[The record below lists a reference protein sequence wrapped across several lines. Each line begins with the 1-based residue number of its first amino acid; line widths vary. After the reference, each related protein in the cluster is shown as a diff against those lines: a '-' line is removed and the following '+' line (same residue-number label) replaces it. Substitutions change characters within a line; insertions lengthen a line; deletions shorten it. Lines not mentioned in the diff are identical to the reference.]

1 MAIDFALSPEQEE
14 LRTNARAFANSV
26 LAGVSER
33 IDGIADPA
41 EAFYAQRD
49 IFTEFAKAGFTRSFI
64 PTGDGGLGFGSLDFA
79 IAAEELARVDINVP
93 TTLLGSGLGLQP
105 VIQFGT
111 AEQRQRFLRPFVD
124 DVDGSLLASF
134 AFTDVAGGANY
145 DSDDPAGGIQ
155 TTARTAG
162 DRLVV
167 SGEKHYTTN
176 GTGWDGRGAHLYSVV
191 CRTDPSLG
199 ANDALAVVMVPGDLD
214 GIEVVE
220 VYDKLGHRGVMTP
233 RVHFHDVE
241 VPADHL
247 IGQPGQGKEIVSRAF
262 SWTAGIIGAATVGV
276 MRAAF
281 DHAYEFC
288 TTERRLGTVP
298 VIDHQ
303 NVGFMLADAR
313 MRIESARYLT
323 WKACHYF
330 DTTDGR
336 GEELAIMAKVHCSEL
351 CVQTIYDLMRV
362 VGVESYTRRTPLER
376 LLRDAL
382 VFPLYDGGN
391 LGVRRRQ
398 LHDIMRQ
405 PGYDQML
412 GAEGRVLRTG
422 HRRPETAGDRRPGP
436 RPAGARVEP
445 RLAWG

>member
-14 LRTNARAFANSV
+14 LRSNARAFADSV
-26 LAGVSER
+26 LVGVAER
-33 IDGIADPA
+33 LDGIADPG
-41 EAFYAQRD
+41 EAFYAQRE
-49 IFTEFAKAGFTRSFI
+49 IYTEFAKAGFTRSFI
-64 PTGDGGLGFGSLDFA
+64 PVEDGGLGFGTLAFA
-79 IAAEELARVDINVP
+79 IAAEELARVDVNVP
-93 TTLLGSGLGLQP
+93 TTLLASGLGLQP

-111 AEQRQRFLRPFVD
+111 PEQRQRFLRPFVH

-134 AFTDVAGGANY
+134 AFTDAEGGANY
-145 DSDDPAGGIQ
+145 DTDDPGGGIQ
-155 TTARTAG
+155 TIARVVG

-176 GTGWDGRGAHLYSVV
+176 GTGWDGNGAHLFSVV
-191 CRTDPSLG
+191 CRTDPSKG
-199 ANDALAVVMVPGDLD
+199 ASDSLAVVMVPGDLD
-214 GIEVVE
+214 GVEVIE
-220 VYDKLGHRGVMTP
+220 VYDKLGHRAVVTP
-233 RVHFHDVE
+233 RVHFRDVE

-247 IGQPGQGKEIVSRAF
+247 IGRPGQGKEIVSRAF
-262 SWTAGIIGAATVGV
+262 SWTAGIIGAACVGV

-281 DHAYEFC
+281 DYAYGFC
-288 TTERRLGTVP
+288 ATERRLGTVP

-313 MRIESARYLT
+313 MRIEAARYLA

-330 DTTDGR
+330 DTTNGR

-362 VGVESYTRRTPLER
+362 VGVESYTPRTPLER
-376 LLRDAL
+376 LFRDAL

-391 LGVRRRQ
+391 MGVRRRQ
-398 LHDIMRQ
+398 LHNILRQ

-412 GAEGRVLRTG
+412 GAEGRVL
-422 HRRPETAGDRRPGP
+422 
-436 RPAGARVEP
+436 
-445 RLAWG
+445 